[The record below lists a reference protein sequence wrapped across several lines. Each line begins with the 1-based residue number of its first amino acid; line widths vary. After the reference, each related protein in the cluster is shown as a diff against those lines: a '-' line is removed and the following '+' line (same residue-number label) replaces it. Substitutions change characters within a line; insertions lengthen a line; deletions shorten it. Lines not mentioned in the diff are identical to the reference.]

1 MFVHTNL
8 RLCEKVTDTDYEE
21 KTVDW
26 SESESDCDG
35 EQDAESQRHLV
46 TIRYYFDRKE
56 LVVLL
61 ALF

>member
-8 RLCEKVTDTDYEE
+8 RLCEKVTDIDYEE

-35 EQDAESQRHLV
+35 E
-46 TIRYYFDRKE
+46 
-56 LVVLL
+56 
-61 ALF
+61 